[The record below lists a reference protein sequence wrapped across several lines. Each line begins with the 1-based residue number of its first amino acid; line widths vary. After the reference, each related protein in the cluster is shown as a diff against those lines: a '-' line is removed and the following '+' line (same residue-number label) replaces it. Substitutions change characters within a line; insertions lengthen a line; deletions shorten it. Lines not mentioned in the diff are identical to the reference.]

1 MANGWWNGVCQCKSR
16 RLHLTGRVRCS
27 TSKPR
32 LRSRWPTDQSLKTL
46 AQPAVASG
54 GSCRQTGADE
64 ISECVALVEQPQ
76 MLFQIDVRRDV
87 DPFPC
92 LPLNEGDPVLLQV
105 HVLPFHPGT
114 ITEPRASV
122 VAEKNDRH
130 PLAIP
135 LVSSGQKISNL
146 LVGEQLALDGFAR
159 RQLSRIDWVVQD
171 DAVAESTVKS
181 RPQSLDVHNH
191 RLGCSTFFQAVGHEA
206 VDVLRRNGGDLGLG
220 ELTEVVDEQADGV
233 AVALNGASGGI
244 LRLLG
249 RQPVVEKILDRGNL
263 DGIAHDPLRQIR
275 RELLD
280 LDDGHLPCPP
290 LRLCLLPRLGYF
302 AGELGVLLLGGTLDL
317 PAQRI
322 GVAGGPVG
330 RVRMFPKAGHDRF
343 AF

>member
-1 MANGWWNGVCQCKSR
+1 MANGWWNGVCQCKSP

-87 DPFPC
+87 DPVPC

-181 RPQSLDVHNH
+181 RPQSLDVHDDC
-191 RLGCSTFFQAVGHEA
+191 LGCSTFLQAVGHEA
-206 VDVLRRNGGDLGLG
+206 VNV
-220 ELTEVVDEQADGV
+220 
-233 AVALNGASGGI
+233 
-244 LRLLG
+244 LG
-249 RQPVVEKILDRGNL
+249 RN
-263 DGIAHDPLRQIR
+263 
-275 RELLD
+275 
-280 LDDGHLPCPP
+280 
-290 LRLCLLPRLGYF
+290 
-302 AGELGVLLLGGTLDL
+302 
-317 PAQRI
+317 
-322 GVAGGPVG
+322 
-330 RVRMFPKAGHDRF
+330 
-343 AF
+343 